1 MKCWVRSQYQ
11 SEREDGILV
20 LIFCCCAPSCCQHGP
35 RDTSLHFQTEQVHR
49 SACTYTWTH
58 IHISSGRGHFLSR
71 SSLSS
76 ENKPPELSHKGVQER
91 KCAVSVKWNR
101 ESIFFHV
108 LFFFFFP
115 LRWRC
120 SLQAFSLLAPCPF
133 FFVNSI
139 LWWHSDCCNSVLLHG
154 IWICLPF
161 SGLPPPPLP
170 LRGAGTEL
178 RIRIG
183 IPWVLLVVTSPVW
196 PRESNLASCH
206 ILNGR
211 GADPLSRMAERVNTL
226 MMALHFSRSQFIM
239 LLSLT
244 AETNVMIKDQWPLW
258 NKLKPSEEH

>member
-1 MKCWVRSQYQ
+1 MLGTEPISIRKRRRNTCINFLLLCTKLLPAWSK
-11 SEREDGILV
+11 GHILTFPNWAGAQIGPH
-20 LIFCCCAPSCCQHGP
+20 LHMDPHSHQQWEGGTSCLEALYLQK
-35 RDTSLHFQTEQVHR
+35 TSLLSCHTKVFKKENVQFQ
-49 SACTYTWTH
+49 WNG
-58 IHISSGRGHFLSR
+58 IGRVFSFM
-71 SSLSS
+71 
-76 ENKPPELSHKGVQER
+76 
-91 KCAVSVKWNR
+91 C
-101 ESIFFHV
+101 
-108 LFFFFFP
+108 FFFFFP